1 MSTLKVAI
9 ILGSTRPGRN
19 GRAGADGVVDRAGT
33 RTGAEHELVDLAD
46 CPLPCMDEPVPPSMG
61 RYQGEQSRTA

>member
-1 MSTLKVAI
+1 MSTLEIAM

-19 GRAGADGVVDRAGT
+19 GKAVADRVVDRAGT

-46 CPLPCMDEPVPPSMG
+46 CPLPFMDEPVPPSMG
-61 RYQGEQSRTA
+61 Q